1 MSTKQELINKYNS
14 MVFDRG
20 ILLEKLIKR
29 KSQITELSSG
39 AEIAREIKNLNDQYI
54 QIMSLDTNIIE
65 LGNLIISL

>member
-1 MSTKQELINKYNS
+1 